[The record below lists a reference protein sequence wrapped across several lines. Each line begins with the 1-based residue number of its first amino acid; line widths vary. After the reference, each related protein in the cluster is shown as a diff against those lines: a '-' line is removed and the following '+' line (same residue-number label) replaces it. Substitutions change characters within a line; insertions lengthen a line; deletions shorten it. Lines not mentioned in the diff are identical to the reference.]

1 MSTSI
6 FKVVEK
12 ARVKIFLKRAN
23 YKIII
28 NQSQLMFSVQ
38 FCKVLFSCF
47 LALISIAIIS
57 SLGIAQT
64 FIPPSSYQPLD
75 RKEGAL
81 LYKQQLPD
89 GNEAYLQ
96 IINLQKMQIDQLI
109 GEVDNMG
116 QSQGKYYKGEGKY
129 YSPFFKM
136 KLFEEVANEY
146 KQLYGESVFSLIN
159 CSFFEQYK
167 SSSQLSFP
175 IKFNGVVITRGHSPY
190 GPVRQPADRFYS
202 NIRLQALVW
211 DDSGAYITD
220 YDPDTGAP
228 LNQSSVKNAIV
239 SYQYSDHPA
248 QVLAQN
254 QVNRYHVIGT
264 LDFDGIKDDELLLI
278 MTVNRATLDHAA
290 NLLRQLGVKGNI
302 ITIDG
307 GSSTYLLNS
316 QQGNIILPQPANQE
330 DNPTFRKLPHYLGFR
345 TRITKQVEPLIKIS
359 QPAAMAYPEKNKP
372 YLVLW
377 RDNLDS
383 EVEIELYEGNK
394 RIQVISPHTK
404 NDGVYEWT
412 PSSPVKEGY
421 SIRISSL
428 KNRKIF
434 GTLQLQ

>member
-1 MSTSI
+1 
-6 FKVVEK
+6 
-12 ARVKIFLKRAN
+12 
-23 YKIII
+23 
-28 NQSQLMFSVQ
+28 MFSVHLH
-38 FCKVLFSCF
+38 KVLFSFF
-47 LALISIAIIS
+47 LTLISLAIIS
-57 SLGIAQT
+57 SLGIAQPFT
-64 FIPPSSYQPLD
+64 PPSSYQPLD
-75 RKEGAL
+75 QKEGAL
-81 LYKQQLPD
+81 LYKRQLPD

-96 IINLQKMQIDQLI
+96 IINLQKIQINQLI

-116 QSQGKYYKGEGKY
+116 QGQGRYYKGEGEY

-136 KLFEEVANEY
+136 KLFEEIANEY
-146 KQLYGESVFSLIN
+146 KQLYGEAVFSLIN

-175 IKFNGVVITRGHSPY
+175 IKFNGVVITGGHSPY
-190 GPVRQPADRFYS
+190 GPISQPASSFYS
-202 NIRLQALVW
+202 NIRLKALVW
-211 DDSGAYITD
+211 DNSGAYITD

-228 LNQSSVKNAIV
+228 LDQSSVKNAIV

-248 QVLAQN
+248 KVLAQN

-264 LDFDGIKDDELLLI
+264 LDFDSIKGDELLLI
-278 MTVNRATLDHAA
+278 MTVNRATLDQAA

-307 GSSTYLLNS
+307 GSSTYLFNPL
-316 QQGNIILPQPANQE
+316 QGNIILPQPANQG

-345 TRITKQVEPLIKIS
+345 TKVKKPVEPLIKIS
-359 QPAAMAYPEKNKP
+359 QPASQTYLEENKP
-372 YLVLW
+372 YLILW

-383 EVEIELYEGNK
+383 EVTIELYEGNK
-394 RIQVISPHTK
+394 RIQVISPHTN

-412 PSSPVKEGY
+412 PSSLVKENY

>member
-1 MSTSI
+1 
-6 FKVVEK
+6 
-12 ARVKIFLKRAN
+12 
-23 YKIII
+23 
-28 NQSQLMFSVQ
+28 MFSVQ

-146 KQLYGESVFSLIN
+146 EQLYGESVFSLIN

-248 QVLAQN
+248 KILAQN

-359 QPAAMAYPEKNKP
+359 QPAGMAYPEKNKP

-383 EVEIELYEGNK
+383 EVAIELYEGNK

-421 SIRISSL
+421 SVRISSL

>member
-1 MSTSI
+1 
-6 FKVVEK
+6 
-12 ARVKIFLKRAN
+12 
-23 YKIII
+23 
-28 NQSQLMFSVQ
+28 MFSVQ

>member
-1 MSTSI
+1 
-6 FKVVEK
+6 
-12 ARVKIFLKRAN
+12 
-23 YKIII
+23 
-28 NQSQLMFSVQ
+28 MFSVQ

-175 IKFNGVVITRGHSPY
+175 IKFNGVVITGGHSPY

-248 QVLAQN
+248 KILAQN

-302 ITIDG
+302 LTIDG

-383 EVEIELYEGNK
+383 EVAIELYEGNK

>member
-1 MSTSI
+1 MKR
-6 FKVVEK
+6 F
-12 ARVKIFLKRAN
+12 RKRAN

-28 NQSQLMFSVQ
+28 NHLQLMFSVQ
-38 FCKVLFSCF
+38 LHKVIFSFF
-47 LALISIAIIS
+47 LALISLAIIS

-64 FIPPSSYQPLD
+64 FTPPSSYQPLD

-109 GEVDNMG
+109 GEVGNMG
-116 QSQGKYYKGEGKY
+116 LGQGKYYKGEGKY

-146 KQLYGESVFSLIN
+146 KQLYGEAVFSLIN
-159 CSFFEQYK
+159 CSFFEQYE

-175 IKFNGVVITRGHSPY
+175 IKFNGVVITGGHSPY

-248 QVLAQN
+248 KLLAQN

-264 LDFDGIKDDELLLI
+264 LDFDGIKGDELLLI
-278 MTVNRATLDHAA
+278 MTVNRATLDRSAD
-290 NLLRQLGVKGNI
+290 LLRQLGVKGNI

-316 QQGNIILPQPANQE
+316 RQGNIILPQPANQE
-330 DNPTFRKLPHYLGFR
+330 DKPTFHKLPHYLGFR
-345 TRITKQVEPLIKIS
+345 TRIKKPVEPLIKIS
-359 QPAAMAYPEKNKP
+359 QPAGTAYLEENKP
-372 YLVLW
+372 YLILW
-377 RDNLDS
+377 RGNLDS
-383 EVEIELYEGNK
+383 EVTIELYEGNK
-394 RIQVISPHTK
+394 RIQVISGHTE